1 MEEVTTNAK
10 EGEYKVVE
18 MEKDPFYDCRWR
30 CINAVPEHNV
40 YQGWC
45 KLKDKSADC
54 KGCDSFCKK
63 PKIETPKT
71 VWKLSVSW
79 FDETSSSCED
89 SGDWKYTFLSEVEAR
104 EMLASFIKRNPS
116 YEIWWS
122 IHKVETL
129 ADGHLER
136 RDK

>member
-1 MEEVTTNAK
+1 MEKVTTNA
-10 EGEYKVVE
+10 
-18 MEKDPFYDCRWR
+18 
-30 CINAVPEHNV
+30 
-40 YQGWC
+40 
-45 KLKDKSADC
+45 
-54 KGCDSFCKK
+54 
-63 PKIETPKT
+63 IENPKT
-71 VWKLSVSW
+71 VWKLSVNW

-89 SGDWKYTFLSEVEAR
+89 SGDWEYTYLSEVEAR

-122 IHKVETL
+122 IRKVETL

>member
-18 MEKDPFYDCRWR
+18 MEKDPFYDCRWGQ
-30 CINAVPEHNV
+30 INTVPEHNV
-40 YQGWC
+40 YQSWC
-45 KLKDKSADC
+45 KLKDKLADC
-54 KGCDSFCKK
+54 KGCDFFYKK
-63 PKIETPKT
+63 PKTEISKT

-79 FDETSSSCED
+79 FDEASSSCED
-89 SGDWKYTFLSEVEAR
+89 SGAWEYTYLSEVEAR
-104 EMLASFIKRNPS
+104 EMLASFIKRNPN

-122 IHKVETL
+122 IRKVETL

>member
-1 MEEVTTNAK
+1 MEKVTTNAK
-10 EGEYKVVE
+10 GREYKAVE
-18 MEKDPFYDCRWR
+18 ME
-30 CINAVPEHNV
+30 N
-40 YQGWC
+40 
-45 KLKDKSADC
+45 
-54 KGCDSFCKK
+54 
-63 PKIETPKT
+63 PKT

-89 SGDWKYTFLSEVEAR
+89 NGDWEYTYLSEVEAR
-104 EMLASFIKRNPS
+104 EMLASFIKRNPN

-122 IHKVETL
+122 IRKVETL